1 MKIKL
6 KKGVVLPNNWKSCG
20 CTADNWVDLN
30 SGKSIEIGSV
40 PELIE
45 DNVDVVESASKP
57 KEKKEGGTK

>member
-30 SGKSIEIGSV
+30 SGKSIEVSSV
-40 PELIE
+40 PSLIK
-45 DNVDVVESASKP
+45 DNIDVEQSTLKP
-57 KEKKEGGTK
+57 KEKKGDK